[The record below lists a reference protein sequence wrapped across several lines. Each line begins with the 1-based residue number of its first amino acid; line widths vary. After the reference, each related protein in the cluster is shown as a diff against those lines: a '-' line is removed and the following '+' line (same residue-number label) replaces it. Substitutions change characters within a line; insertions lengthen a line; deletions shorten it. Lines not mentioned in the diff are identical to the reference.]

1 MANGSLA
8 TTEQKSGGIMDM
20 SGGTADMAMRLAEMS
35 DKLDLVKTFFKTQMA
50 KDIDFGIIPGTDKPA
65 LFKAGAEKLCALYG
79 FSQRVLDKTETRDIA
94 TGYYLA
100 EVTVQLTHA
109 ASGIIVADGVG
120 ECSSYESKYR
130 YRWVFES
137 DVPKNIDKAG
147 LVSKTFES
155 KKTGKE
161 FTRYRLENPDLIDQW
176 NTVLKMAKKRAL
188 VDATLAA
195 TRTSGM
201 FCQTEGEL
209 DAWMDGDEIPKQE
222 KLEKQKPGPA
232 AADEKSSFNPSAFV
246 VPNSANIGAMVKA
259 VLLPAPLGPAMA
271 AQVMPVKSISAAGM
285 APRFLICIRRGFI
298 RKLPPLPAQIQR
310 LHRSCHLEKQLLF
323 PCPSF
328 QTIQTPPNCS
338 LHPSLF
344 GFLFPFR

>member
-1 MANGSLA
+1 MGNGAMA

-20 SGGTADMAMRLAEMS
+20 SGATGEMAFRLADMG
-35 DKLDLVKTFFKTQMA
+35 DKLDLVKTFFKTQMV

-137 DVPKNIDKAG
+137 DIPKNIDKAG

-161 FTRYRLENPDLIDQW
+161 YTRYRLENPDLIDQW

-201 FCQTEGEL
+201 FSQTEGEL
-209 DAWMDGDEIPKQE
+209 DAWMEGDEIPKEDRLQ
-222 KLEKQKPGPA
+222 KQKQGPA
-232 AADEKSSFNPSAFV
+232 AADEKHAFNPSTGGGMITIAQKNKIQYDAEKKNV
-246 VPNSANIGAMVKA
+246 NAADIEAIIMAEKKKPIAEMTKAEASAVIDWLGKVSESDLQDLVIDLAMDGGK
-259 VLLPAPLGPAMA
+259 
-271 AQVMPVKSISAAGM
+271 
-285 APRFLICIRRGFI
+285 
-298 RKLPPLPAQIQR
+298 
-310 LHRSCHLEKQLLF
+310 
-323 PCPSF
+323 
-328 QTIQTPPNCS
+328 
-338 LHPSLF
+338 
-344 GFLFPFR
+344 